1 MKIARIETFLVPPRW
16 LFVRVETDEGLVGW
30 GEPVVEGR
38 ARTVKAAVEE
48 LSTPLIGRDS
58 SRIEDIWQELTRA
71 GFYRGGAVFSSAI
84 AGLDQALWDI
94 AGKRLGVPIYQLL
107 GGAVRDRAR
116 VYAWIAGD
124 RPGEIAAEAQI
135 RREQGF
141 DCVKMNGSAELT
153 AIPSA
158 GELRSVI
165 ARAEAVRD
173 AMGDDDFALDFHGR
187 FSPAMS
193 HRALPLLEPLNPLF
207 VEEPVVPELAAAH
220 LARIV
225 ESTTVPIATGERA
238 YSRWDFVPLLASGIA
253 VAQPDVSH
261 CGGISE
267 MRRIAAQAET
277 SGVALAPHCPLGP
290 IALASCLQVDFA
302 APNFLIQEQSRGIHY
317 NDDWDV
323 LDYVLDGSV
332 FDVVAGSIERPTR
345 PGLGIEIDDAAVRN
359 AARHGHDW
367 RAPVWRHRDGSLAE
381 W

>member
-16 LFVRVETDEGLVGW
+16 LFVRVETDDGLVGW

-38 ARTVKAAVEE
+38 ARTVRAAVEE
-48 LSTPLIGRDS
+48 LSEPLVGRDAN
-58 SRIEDIWQELTRA
+58 RIEDIWQELTRA
-71 GFYRGGAVFSSAI
+71 GFYRGGAVFASAV
-84 AGLDQALWDI
+84 AGIDQALWDL
-94 AGKRLGVPIYQLL
+94 AGKRLSVPIHELL
-107 GGAVRDRAR
+107 GGPVRDRAR

-124 RPGEIAAEAQI
+124 RPDDIAAEAHV

-153 AIPSA
+153 AIPSPR
-158 GELRSVI
+158 EVSDVV
-165 ARAEAVRD
+165 ARASAVRE

-187 FSPAMS
+187 FSPAMA
-193 HRALPLLEPLNPLF
+193 RRTLPLLEPLNPLF
-207 VEEPVVPELAAAH
+207 VEEPVVPELAAEH
-220 LARIV
+220 LPRLTAV
-225 ESTTVPIATGERA
+225 STVPIATGERA
-238 YSRWDFVPLLASGIA
+238 YSRWDFVPLMDAGIA

-277 SGVALAPHCPLGP
+277 HGISLAPHCPLGP
-290 IALASCLQVDFA
+290 IALAACLQVDFA
-302 APNFLIQEQSRGIHY
+302 SPNFLIQEQSRGIHY

-332 FDVVAGSIERPTR
+332 FEVVDGAIERLTG
-345 PGLGIEIDDAAVRN
+345 PGLGIEIDDRAVRS
-359 AARHGHDW
+359 ADKRGHDW